1 MLSDLRTKDRKK
13 TGTGVNVQNYELDG
27 VIRIRIEWNG
37 MEEKVSKS
45 GASPNIIIFSTCRN
59 IHRQC
64 GVNGYT
70 E

>member
-13 TGTGVNVQNYELDG
+13 TGTGVNVQNYELDD
-27 VIRIRIEWNG
+27 VIRIEWNG

-45 GASPNIIIFSTCRN
+45 SASPNIIIFSTCRN